1 MTALV
6 FFFATLFATSLA
18 LVRGFD
24 FLLALVRD

>member
-6 FFFATLFATSLA
+6 VFFGTLFATSLA

-24 FLLALVRD
+24 FIVSLVRD